1 MISRDQVA
9 NRVGKAGW
17 TLSDQTKRVYLYRKI
32 GSGSAQRIVLPKR
45 DLYPE
50 LLVRT
55 ILHQAG
61 LTRDEIEAFIEGA
74 IKA

>member
-1 MISRDQVA
+1 MISCDQVA
-9 NRVGKAGW
+9 NRVRKAGW
-17 TLSDQTKRVYLYRKI
+17 TLTDQTKRVYLYRKK
-32 GSGSAQRIVLPKR
+32 GTGSAQRLVLPKR

-55 ILHQAG
+55 ILRQAG
-61 LTRDEIEAFIEGA
+61 LTHAEIEAFVEGA